1 VSQVLA
7 ALWLLGLYAAAP
19 ALRQS
24 TQYDFPDRL
33 RDALILGVAIP
44 LALGAVGMLYPA
56 ACFGALLLAIAIADI
71 RRREPR
77 FAKQTL
83 PPDPPYILI
92 AALLLV
98 GWPQL
103 MRPLLD
109 GDSLSYHLP
118 NAASWVQAH
127 SIWTSATRYWWYPPA
142 SELFAAALYAAGGP
156 FALPYSG
163 LCALALLGFRCATWA
178 REFGASP
185 LLADAL
191 AAAIVTA
198 YPLAIQGG
206 TLQNDVW
213 LAAFWL
219 ETLWALRPGGGGA
232 AAARSAALTA
242 LIKPQGWLFTLIALL
257 AGRARFRVWRAA
269 AAALCAWVL
278 RDALLAKGA
287 AISPAAAASFAHP
300 YASTILA
307 HGAAALWLLVIVA
320 ARLSPFALLA
330 ICAAAAGPL
339 IARDRRSLGW
349 AALAAVVVFSALPF
363 GYETAVAQLATGA
376 SLRFAAPA
384 IVLGA
389 LLLTPGLRRAAIAST
404 VVLLCSTVFGAWYV
418 LAIFWNDG
426 STHVALL
433 AAALGAA
440 VAAATRAPSLRGLR
454 PLAVGLAVIF
464 TIHYAGRHPI
474 DYYDD
479 ALRVG
484 DTRPGVYRW
493 IASTHPARIGG
504 DGLRLG
510 VVNVLSPSTQTRD
523 LPDDRPCAYAR
534 RARVLL
540 VAVAQNDLTPSANS
554 QRLGAAHACGHVV
567 YADPI
572 GVVATPPK
580 EPLRFSSSFRAA
592 RLSTAP

>member
-1 VSQVLA
+1 MSQVLA

-24 TQYDFPDRL
+24 SQYDFPDRL

-44 LALGAVGMLYPA
+44 LALGAVGLLYPA
-56 ACFGALLLAIAIADI
+56 ACFGAVLLCIAIADI

-77 FAKQTL
+77 FAKR
-83 PPDPPYILI
+83 PPPAGPPYILI

-98 GWPQL
+98 AWPQL

-142 SELFAAALYAAGGP
+142 SELFAGALYATGGP
-156 FALPYSG
+156 FALPWCG
-163 LCALALLGFRCATWA
+163 LCGLALLGFRLASWA
-178 REFGASP
+178 RELGASP

-191 AAAIVTA
+191 AAATVTA

-206 TLQNDVW
+206 TLQNDAW

-219 ETLWALRPGGGGA
+219 ETLWTLRAGASDGAALRT
-232 AAARSAALTA
+232 AALTA
-242 LIKPQGWLFTLIALL
+242 LIKPQGWLFTLIAML
-257 AGRARFRVWRAA
+257 AGRARFRVWCAA
-269 AAALCAWVL
+269 GAAFGAWLL

-287 AISPAAAASFAHP
+287 AISPSAAASFAHP
-300 YASTILA
+300 YALTILA
-307 HGAAALWLLVIVA
+307 HGVPGLWLLVSVA
-320 ARLSPFALLA
+320 ARISPFALLA

-339 IARDRRSLGW
+339 IARGRRGLGW
-349 AALAAVVVFSALPF
+349 AALASVAVFFALPF

-389 LLLTPGLRRAAIAST
+389 LLLTSGLRRSATAST
-404 VVLLCSTVFGAWYV
+404 VLLLCSTIFGAWYV
-418 LAIFWNDG
+418 LSIFWNDG

-454 PLAVGLAVIF
+454 PLAAGLALVF
-464 TIHYAGRHPI
+464 TMHYAGRHPI

-484 DTRPGVYRW
+484 DATPGVYRW
-493 IASTHPARIGG
+493 IATAHPARIGG
-504 DGLRLG
+504 AGLRLG
-510 VVNVLSPSTQTRD
+510 VVNVLSPATQTRD
-523 LPDDRPCAYAR
+523 LPDERSCSDAR

-540 VAVAQNDLTPSANS
+540 VAVAQNDLTPAANS
-554 QRLGAAHACGHVV
+554 QRLDAAHVCGHVV

-572 GVVATPPK
+572 GVVAEPPK
-580 EPLRFSSSFRAA
+580 QPLRFP
-592 RLSTAP
+592 LETP